1 MTSQLHLSPGEMTAL
16 LDDAL
21 SDTDRATAER
31 HFAECDT
38 CRNEL
43 VAMRGLTELLHQLPQ
58 HDPPRSFALTPEDIA
73 PPPPANVSVLRWL
86 PAVRT
91 LSVAAVLAFLIVSSV
106 VIIDRTTGNDGDTS
120 NGAMPSETG
129 TGSDAHASQDVT
141 GDSDAESS
149 GLIERGD
156 SAAKNS
162 VPPPAPSSEKAAA
175 ADQDD
180 LAQTTASPGVTDA
193 NPEETPAVIA
203 STADSTDDD
212 GNSWLMTSI
221 GLGALAIVLVGLWLI
236 LVRIGRTQR
245 RLA

>member
-1 MTSQLHLSPGEMTAL
+1 MTSQQHLSPEEITAL

-21 SDTDRATAER
+21 SDLERSLAE
-31 HFAECDT
+31 HHLAECDT

-43 VAMRGLTELLHQLPQ
+43 AAMRGLTELLHQLPQ
-58 HDPPRSFALTPEDIA
+58 YDPPRSFALTREDIA
-73 PPPPANVSVLRWL
+73 TPPPVTPSVLRWL

-91 LSVAAVLAFLIVSSV
+91 LSVAAVVAFLIVSSIV
-106 VIIDRTTGNDGDTS
+106 VIDQVTGDDGDIS
-120 NGAMPSETG
+120 NGAMISETG
-129 TGSDAHASQDVT
+129 TGSDAHASQDMT

-162 VPPPAPSSEKAAA
+162 APPPAPSSEKAAA

-180 LAQTTASPGVTDA
+180 LAQTTATPGVTDA

-203 STADSTDDD
+203 STVDAADDD

-221 GLGALAIVLVGLWLI
+221 GLGALAIVLAGLWLI
-236 LVRIGRTQR
+236 LVRMGRAQR

>member
-1 MTSQLHLSPGEMTAL
+1 MISQQHLSPEEITAL

-21 SDTDRATAER
+21 SDQDRLTAER
-31 HFAECDT
+31 HLAECDA
-38 CRNEL
+38 CRNERA
-43 VAMRGLTELLHQLPQ
+43 AMQGLTDLLQQLPQ
-58 HDPPRSFALTPEDIA
+58 YDPPRSFALTRDDIS
-73 PPPPANVSVLRWL
+73 PPSPVNISMLRWL

-106 VIIDRTTGNDGDTS
+106 VIVDRTTGDDGDTS
-120 NGAMPSETG
+120 NGAMISETG
-129 TGSDAHASQDVT
+129 TGSDARASEDVT

-203 STADSTDDD
+203 STADSNDD
-212 GNSWLMTSI
+212 GDSWLMTSI
-221 GLGALAIVLVGLWLI
+221 GLGALAIVLAGLWLV
-236 LVRIGRTQR
+236 LVRIGRAQR